1 MGKWG
6 NFRGHFPISSFPH
19 FQSCLEVGAQMATLD
34 NPITESIP
42 DSFLR
47 DLLGSDS
54 LWAVILFNDE
64 EHTFDDVAIQLQKAI
79 GCSLDRGYE
88 YARVVDS
95 EGQALVFQ
103 GDLEHCERVAAVLEE
118 IRLKVKLQ
126 VQ

>member
-1 MGKWG
+1 
-6 NFRGHFPISSFPH
+6 
-19 FQSCLEVGAQMATLD
+19 MATLD
-34 NPITESIP
+34 NPITETIP
-42 DSFLR
+42 DAFFR

-54 LWAVILFNDE
+54 PWAVILFNDE
-64 EHTFDDVAIQLQKAI
+64 EHTFNDVATQLQKAI

-88 YARVVDS
+88 FANTVHT

-103 GDLEHCERVAAVLEE
+103 GNLEKCERVAAVLED